1 MECSKCGC
9 TEVKLTQDS
18 RGLAEARC
26 AECGALIKKMKT
38 SEVVEYYEAKI
49 ADLTGAKVVEEV
61 PKPKRLPC
69 KYCTENYVLVRGSI
83 RSARQ
88 YIPIEHVYCPIC
100 GRAVEESDRKY

>member
-38 SEVVEYYEAKI
+38 
-49 ADLTGAKVVEEV
+49 KVVEEV

-69 KYCTENYVLVRGSI
+69 KYCTENYVLVRGSM